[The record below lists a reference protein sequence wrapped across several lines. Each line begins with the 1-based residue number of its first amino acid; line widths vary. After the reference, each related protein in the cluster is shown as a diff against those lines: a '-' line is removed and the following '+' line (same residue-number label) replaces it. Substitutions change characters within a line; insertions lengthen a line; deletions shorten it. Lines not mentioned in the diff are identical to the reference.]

1 MKKTTTWMLMA
12 LLVVGFSMTLSSCK
26 DDEMSA
32 EEKAW
37 HESDPYDK
45 GSAEALD
52 FWTVI
57 SQLTDLQTLPND
69 WKTANFEPTIGTTSD
84 TDPYTRTVI
93 VKDVAEAIASYS
105 CLIGLSE
112 SLPDY
117 TAVNY
122 YSNNRVGT
130 LNYIR
135 TSGDQS
141 VASVDVNIKQMP
153 KLKKIVYKTPE
164 QIGENASL
172 KGSAYYHF
180 GDVIS
185 RVRPEDGETE
195 YWICVNPA
203 SHLTGKTESHWISV
217 SDLPAENVYSWNR
230 SDGQVVQLPT
240 AICTKYT
247 YMHDF
252 AELLYAMLHP
262 VDYFANIGQSGL
274 GTFSGFSTSNF
285 SYINKYYFQRIG
297 QAWKDLNLYS
307 KVLYTTSRALEDSKE
322 LNLFCKGYSWVMGKT
337 GTLYTYTYSGD
348 NWKTATWK
356 KRTYDFKDTGK
367 SAFNIHYWGMTGSGN
382 DTWEP
387 RNAYVV
393 RYATGEALCKMAN
406 TSYDWKTAIS
416 GCSPVYVYNF
426 YHYQKDPLG
435 HYNLNINPQIL
446 TEDDLKPKEPGKPM
460 AEVTKDDIGKII
472 GEDGLI
478 YETKLDAQSA
488 GVRPVAMVADTG
500 NTNYTIVG
508 ESTRTNAQLEQSNNI
523 IKGIAI
529 ALDDGNFDKSKLLME
544 DENVKVENY
553 DKTWNNSHSV
563 NGATWYVPNLYHW
576 QRMLLP
582 FGCTK
587 IVTINYLRENYQK
600 MISSY
605 ETNLKGV
612 EGFRKALSKV
622 GGDFADKNYDGGSKY
637 LMAGGVTKK
646 NESSLNYDAAL
657 CIATRIGVDTGPVM
671 ELSQENPFCCRYV
684 LTW

>member
-57 SQLTDLQTLPND
+57 SQLTDLQSLPND
-69 WKTANFEPTIGTTSD
+69 WKTANFDPTIGTASD
-84 TDPYTRTVI
+84 TDPYTRIVM
-93 VKDVAEAIASYS
+93 VKDASEAIAAYS

-117 TAVNY
+117 TAVNN

-130 LNYIR
+130 LNYTR
-135 TSGDQS
+135 SSGDQS
-141 VASVDVNIKQMP
+141 VATVDVNIKQMP
-153 KLKKIVYKTPE
+153 KLKKNVYKTPE

-172 KGSAYYHF
+172 QGSAYYHF

-217 SDLPAENVYSWNR
+217 SDLPAENVYSWKR

-262 VDYFANIGQSGL
+262 MKYFANIGQSGL
-274 GTFSGFSTSNF
+274 GTFYGFSTSNF
-285 SYINKYYFQRIG
+285 SYINQYYFQRIG
-297 QAWKDLNLYS
+297 QAWKDLNLFS
-307 KVLYTTSRALEDSKE
+307 KVLYTTSRALEDSDE

-367 SAFNIHYWGMTGSGN
+367 SAFNIHYWGMSGSGN
-382 DTWEP
+382 DSWEP

-426 YHYQKDPLG
+426 YHYQKEPLG
-435 HYNLNINPQIL
+435 HWNLNITPQIL
-446 TEDDLKPKEPGKPM
+446 TENDLKPKEPGKPM

-488 GVRPVAMVADTG
+488 GVTPVAMIADTG

-508 ESTRTNAQLEQSNNI
+508 ESTSTNAQLEQSNNI

-563 NGATWYVPNLYHW
+563 KGATWYVPNLYHW

-587 IVTINYLRENYQK
+587 IVTIKYLRENYQK

-605 ETNLKGV
+605 ETHLKGV